1 MKPACWLV
9 CPSSIKFLA
18 VLCPQTAATGRTPS
32 TSACANFIRCS
43 RQFSWWHMRPL
54 LQGVRR
60 KCASG
65 WWKSCKWSCEGSWS
79 IKWITLGL
87 KKMMVCLQNEKI
99 FPHHFDLKLCLAFHL
114 ISWLFL
120 PVSYTRAAP
129 VLEMHILLPR
139 ACGPIWTVWS
149 LKVDEVLLV
158 LWLSNPFLCMWACK
172 HWQKVRSEGGKN
184 PGPVCNKCKSE
195 EYPWVESLRGT
206 LVIR

>member
-114 ISWLFL
+114 ISWLFFTSFL
-120 PVSYTRAAP
+120 YTSCAS
-129 VLEMHILLPR
+129 PR
-139 ACGPIWTVWS
+139 NAHPSPASMRPHLDS
-149 LKVDEVLLV
+149 LV
-158 LWLSNPFLCMWACK
+158 
-172 HWQKVRSEGGKN
+172 SEGGWSSSRALAFQSFFVHV
-184 PGPVCNKCKSE
+184 GLQTLTKSAFWRRKKSWTCLQQMQKWGISLSRVT
-195 EYPWVESLRGT
+195 PWNT
-206 LVIR
+206 CD

>member
-79 IKWITLGL
+79 IKWITLGF
-87 KKMMVCLQNEKI
+87 KKWWFACKTRRSSHTI
-99 FPHHFDLKLCLAFHL
+99 L
-114 ISWLFL
+114 IWSFAWHSILYLDFFFQFL
-120 PVSYTRAAP
+120 IHELRQSSKCTSFSREHAAP
-129 VLEMHILLPR
+129 SGQFGLWRWMKFFSCSGFSILFC
-139 ACGPIWTVWS
+139 ACGLANADKKCV
-149 LKVDEVLLV
+149 LKEKKILDLFAT
-158 LWLSNPFLCMWACK
+158 NA
-172 HWQKVRSEGGKN
+172 KVRNILE
-184 PGPVCNKCKSE
+184 
-195 EYPWVESLRGT
+195 
-206 LVIR
+206 